1 MLPSNPDLEE
11 TANVV
16 KQTLL
21 AALLARRTALG
32 LTQAEL
38 ATRAGVS
45 RMTVQRAESP
55 GADLSLGSFVAM
67 GLAANMTARLVADTS
82 NDDPDVFKPAWTDIV
97 HRGTSYNR
105 TQYDKE
111 SRDRRREAAFAKHW
125 EGANVAEQVGLA
137 PMLQTL
143 VPQHTQDQATAV
155 ATVVQ
160 WLGSEIGFDFLT
172 KVLADAKYSI
182 VDNLNETTAKR
193 R

>member
-21 AALLARRTALG
+21 ASLSARRSALG

-38 ATRAGVS
+38 ANRAGVS
-45 RMTVQRAESP
+45 RMTVQRSESP
-55 GADLSLGSFVAM
+55 GADMSLSSFVAM
-67 GLAANMTARLVADTS
+67 GLATNMTVRLVADTS
-82 NDDPDVFKPAWTDIV
+82 SDDPDVFKPSWRDLV

-105 TQYDKE
+105 TQHDLGY
-111 SRDRRREAAFAKHW
+111 RDRQREAAFATNW
-125 EGANVAEQVGLA
+125 EAANPAEQQGLA

-160 WLGSEIGFDFLT
+160 WLGSEVGFDFLT
-172 KVLADAKYSI
+172 KVLAEAKYSI
-182 VDNLNETTAKR
+182 VDNLNESAAKR